1 MTVSAESGRPRASIR
16 VRAAL
21 AAGLV
26 FGITAG
32 LTVASWTDAE
42 FVRSTFT
49 ASTFNL
55 QTSVNGAAYS
65 AVSPVSATAAGIYP
79 GSSGTRY
86 VSLKVKTAAVSTA
99 GTVSLSAAANGGGG
113 LTPAL
118 RSRIV
123 VTADPC
129 TSGVFTAGA
138 TYIAG
143 GFAGYQMVS
152 AAMPASPALAV
163 AANGGSEASYC
174 IELSI
179 ATAAAQGTYQGTAAT
194 ATWAVTGQST

>member
-1 MTVSAESGRPRASIR
+1 MTVSAESGTPRASIR

-21 AAGLV
+21 AGGLV

-42 FVRSTFT
+42 FVTSTFT
-49 ASTFNL
+49 ASTFDL

-65 AVSPVSATAAGIYP
+65 AANPVSATAAGIYP

-86 VSLKVKTAAVSTA
+86 VQLKVKTAAVSTA

-113 LTPAL
+113 LTPVL

-123 VTADPC
+123 VTAAAC
-129 TSGVFTAGA
+129 TSAVFTAGA

-143 GFAGYQMVS
+143 GFNSYQMVS
-152 AAMPASPALAV
+152 AGMAASPAIAV

-179 ATAAAQGTYQGTAAT
+179 ATATVQATFQGTAAT
-194 ATWAVTGQST
+194 ATWTVTGQST